1 MSSTTPLTEPRPT
14 SRRAPWR
21 QRLVE
26 TERGLSL
33 GLRADSS
40 FYVYLFFDCLLVAMG
55 CVLGLAG
62 WQWMIV
68 GLVFTS
74 VLAAELF
81 RQGLRV
87 LVNALPADSSTV
99 GTTVLNLATAAVS
112 VTLLGGGG
120 VVCAIFWER
129 LQELYNF

>member
-1 MSSTTPLTEPRPT
+1 M
-14 SRRAPWR
+14 
-21 QRLVE
+21 E
-26 TERGLSL
+26 TERGLSS

-87 LVNALPADSSTV
+87 LVNSLPADSSTA

-120 VVCAIFWER
+120 VVCAIFWDR